1 MKQCITVLLI
11 LLSTSLSAQIWT
23 STWEQALQKANV
35 EEKKIVLVFS
45 GSDWCIPCIKL
56 EKEVWMN
63 EAFIAY
69 AEENLILY
77 RADFP
82 KRKKNKLAPLLQ
94 EQNESLAEVYNPK
107 GYFPWVV
114 VLSPSKKKIGS
125 FVYERLPVSAYIEKI
140 KGY

>member
-11 LLSTSLSAQIWT
+11 LLSTSLSAQIWE
-23 STWEQALQKANV
+23 STWDQALQKANV

-114 VLSPSKKKIGS
+114 VLSPSQKKIGS

>member
-63 EAFIAY
+63 QAFIAY

-114 VLSPSKKKIGS
+114 VLSPSQKIIGS
-125 FVYERLPVSAYIEKI
+125 FVYERLPVSTYIEKI

>member
-114 VLSPSKKKIGS
+114 VLSPSQKIIGS
-125 FVYERLPVSAYIEKI
+125 FVYERLPVSTYIEKI

>member
-114 VLSPSKKKIGS
+114 VLSPSQKKIGS

>member
-63 EAFIAY
+63 QAFIAY

-114 VLSPSKKKIGS
+114 VLSPSQKIIGS